1 VETVERPLLKPW
13 YRLSVESGRS
23 VLRYAGSVLEFEGKA
38 AERLVPHLL
47 PLLDGTR
54 TVDGVVAELGEP
66 ARPAIEHA
74 LALLRAHDLLTER
87 APDGSGEGARRCAE
101 LLAATDEAGRTVAE
115 LHRGLAAVDVH
126 VLGSGPAAEPIGR
139 LLQASAAGSVAS
151 LDWDGRPPAEG
162 FVVAVPASAELPL
175 LEQWNRRAL
184 LAHTAWLQV
193 LPFDGRLAAVGPVFV
208 PGQTACHECFRLRRD
223 STIAPIPDRTTGSH
237 VGSPALDAV
246 LAGLAAQV
254 VLRRLAAGDTS
265 ESGVLLAVEL
275 VPELR
280 CTRHFV
286 YRVPRCP
293 ACSPAMQRAAAAPW
307 NGAHDVAA

>member
-1 VETVERPLLKPW
+1 VKNTERPLLKPW

-23 VLRYAGSVLEFEGKA
+23 ILRYAGSVLEFEGAA

-66 ARPAIEHA
+66 VRPAVEHA

-87 APDGSGEGARRCAE
+87 APVDSGEGARRCAE
-101 LLAATDEAGRTVAE
+101 LFAATDAAGRTVAE
-115 LHRGLAAVDVH
+115 LHARLATVEVH
-126 VLGSGPAAEPIGR
+126 VLGNGPAAEPIGR
-139 LLQASAAGSVAS
+139 LLQASGAGCVTG
-151 LDWDGRPPAEG
+151 LGWNGRPPAEG
-162 FVVAVPASAELPL
+162 LVVAAPTSDELPL

-184 LAHTAWLQV
+184 VARTPWLQV

-208 PGQTACHECFRLRRD
+208 PGETACHECFRLRRD
-223 STIAPIPDRTTGSH
+223 STIAPIRDRTTGSH
-237 VGSPALDAV
+237 VGSPALDAT

-254 VLRRLAAGDTS
+254 ALRRLAAGDTA
-265 ESGVLLAVEL
+265 EAGVLIAVEL

-293 ACSPAMQRAAAAPW
+293 ACSPAMRRAAAAPW
-307 NGAHDVAA
+307 SDIAA